1 MNKAR
6 WFVTVVALAL
16 VAGVVLAQEGGA
28 LETQLNTAIAH
39 AGFSSEADA
48 LEMAQRH
55 LGHVLNCI
63 EGEGGKHFNAAWG
76 HPCGGQGEGIAND
89 LASHPMA
96 EDVAL
101 LIDAARGLAVA
112 GVQAERLAA
121 VQNAARGVRAL
132 LELVL
137 ASLHSH

>member
-6 WFVTVVALAL
+6 WFVTMMVVLGLA
-16 VAGVVLAQEGGA
+16 VGVVLAQEGGA

-63 EGEGGKHFNAAWG
+63 EGEGGEHFDAAWG
-76 HPCGGQGEGIAND
+76 HPCGGQGEGIVND
-89 LASHPMA
+89 LAEHPMA
-96 EDVAL
+96 ADVAL
-101 LIDAARGLAVA
+101 LVEAARNLAVA
-112 GVQAERLAA
+112 GVQADSLAA
-121 VQNAARGVRAL
+121 VQNAARGVRVL
-132 LELVL
+132 LELL
-137 ASLHSH
+137 MPPG